1 MVEPDISTRP
11 ERSVPDPHW
20 SEHSG
25 AQRYSG
31 AKATKVPEKDGRESE
46 RFIVPWKPGNLS
58 QGTRGR
64 EGSAVSWNF
73 WRERWRERRVP

>member
-1 MVEPDISTRP
+1 
-11 ERSVPDPHW
+11 VPDPHW

-46 RFIVPWKPGNLS
+46 RFIVP
-58 QGTRGR
+58 
-64 EGSAVSWNF
+64 
-73 WRERWRERRVP
+73 

>member
-1 MVEPDISTRP
+1 MGFPGNPGGPDISAQDSGMVEPDISTGP

-46 RFIVPWKPGNLS
+46 RFIVP
-58 QGTRGR
+58 
-64 EGSAVSWNF
+64 
-73 WRERWRERRVP
+73 